1 MTTSRIAGPV
11 AGAERPGTTALARTA
26 PGGEAAGSP
35 AGAPGDEPRPPV
47 GAGGWDA
54 RSHALLG
61 GGTGPDGTAPEDT
74 GRPADPARG
83 GFPAVDTTPSAGAT
97 AVTSV
102 PTATTAT
109 TTTVTAAATVT
120 SGADTAQG
128 PDPDTVTRPSDGAS
142 DPAPGGAAQLR
153 PGSGDPVKALLRRHR
168 ELCERAVDPLEI
180 AAGLEAHGITD
191 RIAGRFRHRDVFSL
205 AEELY
210 ARVPGNGAEHP
221 AGAPP
226 ADRPPGGA
234 ARALLPGAAAVATAV
249 GWTLL
254 DGAARTAVGALGTAA
269 VGCAVLYTLRAGA
282 LGARSSARSR
292 TVRPGAALG
301 AVLTAVLLGFAGY
314 GEGLVELLGPAG
326 PAGGGTGGVSLMP
339 APLIALAVAV
349 APAAWCAG
357 ALSVRIRRRLGDS
370 RRLDDFAAGT
380 RPLIL
385 GAAAA
390 FTAATAVAARSTADA
405 VGDGS
410 TPAATVALGL
420 LLFTARL
427 LAVHGFPATAV
438 TGLAAAC
445 AGQTLA
451 ALLLLAARL
460 PGLGPAAG
468 PVDAVTAAW
477 GPGGIAA
484 LVCGVVAGGLLLR
497 ATAVLSRA
505 SAHT

>member
-1 MTTSRIAGPV
+1 MTTARIAGPV
-11 AGAERPGTTALARTA
+11 AGAERPGSTAPARTA
-26 PGGEAAGSP
+26 PGGEAAGFP
-35 AGAPGDEPRPPV
+35 AATGAPGDEPRPP
-47 GAGGWDA
+47 ASPGGWDA

-61 GGTGPDGTAPEDT
+61 GGTGPDGTAPEGT
-74 GRPADPARG
+74 GRPAVPGPGASPA
-83 GFPAVDTTPSAGAT
+83 ADTTPSGG
-97 AVTSV
+97 
-102 PTATTAT
+102 ATTAT
-109 TTTVTAAATVT
+109 TVTTARAETARE
-120 SGADTAQG
+120 
-128 PDPDTVTRPSDGAS
+128 PDPDTKAARASAGAS
-142 DPAPGGAAQLR
+142 DRASGGAARPR

-210 ARVPGNGAEHP
+210 ARVPGNGAEPP
-221 AGAPP
+221 AAAPP
-226 ADRPPGGA
+226 ADRLPGGA

-249 GWTLL
+249 GRTLL
-254 DGAARTAVGALGTAA
+254 DGGARTAVGALGTAA

-282 LGARSSARSR
+282 LGARSGARSR
-292 TVRPGAALG
+292 TARPGAALG
-301 AVLTAVLLGFAGY
+301 AVLTAVLLGFAAY
-314 GEGLVELLGPAG
+314 GEGLTELLGPGG
-326 PAGGGTGGVSLMP
+326 PAGGTADGTAGGATGGIPLMP

-349 APAAWCAG
+349 APAAWCART
-357 ALSVRIRRRLGDS
+357 LSVRIRRRLGDS

-380 RPLIL
+380 RPLVL

-390 FTAATAVAARSTADA
+390 FTAATAVVALATESA
-405 VGDGS
+405 VGGGG
-410 TPAATVALGL
+410 TPAAAVALGL

-451 ALLLLAARL
+451 TLLLLAARL

-477 GPGGIAA
+477 GPGGIAV
-484 LVCGVVAGGLLLR
+484 LVCGTVAGGLLVR